1 MNPRLPTAASLFL
14 LTCLTACGGGSDDQ
28 KSEGGVLPVPPP
40 TTDSGGDSG
49 GDGGEQPVTAVIL
62 SENFGDGLFV
72 NFDEA
77 DTISFFSSGYKALS
91 TDNPDDSHPALY
103 YPTCCFFEGD
113 DPALGTAVNLEQL
126 GIVSD
131 AGNPSLLLNTGRFS
145 LGQSRPALD
154 GADPKKDSTSA
165 DAAGTWG
172 ELNLSADYRISFC
185 VKEASGS
192 RNMQVFVDNN
202 TSSESKSYWGGGS
215 AGSRIFNVPVNQLVA
230 GKRVEINVPG
240 NVTLEPGATP
250 VDIRPVLVGN
260 ASSFLQLRVEG
271 GSTVII
277 DDLLVEPQT
286 ENGQAD
292 LPECGVFTP
301 ATAPAV
307 PDAPNLNA
315 GDGQITVSWSTGVGV
330 ASYDLAWG
338 TSNDISTATQMPA
351 VSSPVLLDSL
361 ANGTDYFVF
370 LRANNSAG
378 SSDWSPAAS
387 ATPVAPLGCVVTS
400 PGDITGSIAWS
411 VYDGCISPDSSGA
424 LVLNAN
430 STGSLTYADTD
441 ILFSANND
449 GTATLDTSADGAARS
464 KGDLTGVV
472 ADADGYPQYFTLL
485 ARVDVSASPARGLEV
500 ETAFAAPSDQ
510 RVKVLLR
517 PDQGTDGRLQ
527 LERFVDGTATAEA
540 DLTMADDYHIYQINY
555 IVKDPADGSVVD
567 GKNISASVYRDGVN
581 VSDQFGGMPGDLQ
594 VLGAGRTGGGG
605 ANRLRIGED
614 ASSGY
619 FAKVDWL
626 LWSNDAAVAAMSA
639 DDLVGELPASIGE
652 LGFYTGAGV
661 PALLSEN
668 FDAATA
674 GDGSTS
680 DFFTA
685 GYKSISGDA
694 GKAFYNVTASGTRIT
709 LAGGQLSF
717 NNARFSIGDT
727 DPGVATTAGSMP
739 QGDLDLSQ
747 PYVISFDVTANGN
760 DGSSTGKCQVYVDNN
775 TSGSSNSMH
784 GGSSKIFEKA
794 VNTISDADG
803 ATGSVSIASSLGTAN
818 SFIQLRC
825 DSGVTAPIAID
836 NFRIERQ

>member
-1 MNPRLPTAASLFL
+1 MNTRLPTAASLIL
-14 LTCLTACGGGSDDQ
+14 LTCLTACGGGSGSDHQ
-28 KSEGGVLPVPPP
+28 SEGDVLPVPPP
-40 TTDSGGDSG
+40 STGGGDN
-49 GDGGEQPVTAVIL
+49 GGEVPVPPIIL

-72 NFDEA
+72 GFDEA
-77 DTISFFSSGYKALS
+77 DTISFFSSDYKALS
-91 TDNPDDSHPALY
+91 TDNPDDSQPSLY

-113 DPALGTAVNLEQL
+113 DPTLGTAVNLEQL

-145 LGQSRPALD
+145 LGQTRPDIDAT
-154 GADPKKDSTSA
+154 DPKKDSTSG
-165 DAAGTWG
+165 DVTGTWG
-172 ELNLSADYRISFC
+172 ELNLSTDYRISFC

-202 TSSESKSYWGGGS
+202 SSSESKSYWGGGS
-215 AGSRIFNVPVNQLVA
+215 AGSRIFNVPVSQLVA

-260 ASSFLQLRVEG
+260 ATSFLQLRVEG

-292 LPECGVFTP
+292 LPTCGVFAP

-307 PDAPNLNA
+307 PDAPTLNA

-330 ASYDLAWG
+330 GSYDLAWG
-338 TSNDISTATQMPA
+338 TSNDVSAATQMLD
-351 VSSPVLLDSL
+351 VSSPVLLESL
-361 ANGTDYFVF
+361 ANGTEYFTF

-378 SSDWSPAAS
+378 SSDWSAAAS

-411 VYDGCISPDSSGA
+411 VYDGCISPESSGA
-424 LVLNAN
+424 LVLKAN

-449 GTATLDTSADGAARS
+449 GTATLDTSADSGARS
-464 KGDLTGVV
+464 KGDITGVV

-485 ARVDVSASPARGLEV
+485 ARVDVSASPARGLEL
-500 ETAFAAPSDQ
+500 ETAFAAPSDA

-517 PDQGTDGRLQ
+517 PDQGADGRFQ
-527 LERFVDGTATAEA
+527 LERFQDGSANAEA

-555 IVKDPADGSVVD
+555 IVTDPTDVSVVD
-567 GKNISASVYRDGVN
+567 GKNISASVYRDGIN
-581 VSDQFGGMPGDLQ
+581 ISEQLSGAMLGDLA
-594 VLGAGRTGGGG
+594 VLGTGRSGGGG

-614 ASSGY
+614 ASSSY

-652 LGFYTGAGV
+652 LGFYAGAGA
-661 PALLSEN
+661 PAAILSES
-668 FDAATA
+668 FDAATD
-674 GDGSTS
+674 GDGSSS

-685 GYKSISGDA
+685 AYKSISGDA
-694 GKAFYNVTASGTRIT
+694 GKAFYNVTGSGSRIT
-709 LAGGQLSF
+709 LAGGQLSI
-717 NNARFSIGDT
+717 NNARFSLGDSN
-727 DPGVATTAGSMP
+727 PGAATSAGSVP

-760 DGSSTGKCQVYVDNN
+760 DGTSTGKCQVYVDNN
-775 TSGSSNSMH
+775 TSSSSSSQH
-784 GGSSKIFEKA
+784 GGSSKIFEKTVA
-794 VNTISDADG
+794 TITDDDS
-803 ATGSVSIASSLGTAN
+803 ATGTVSIASSVGTAM

-825 DSGVTAPIAID
+825 DSGVTAPITID
-836 NFRIERQ
+836 NFKVELQ